1 MVGTTIRVI
10 LVEGKTVCLLSS
22 SAFIALVVVFIVL
35 PRQGHP
41 LHKGPVGG
49 WSPEGRC
56 CWPDILNP
64 FPFPL
69 CINSMF
75 SIKIIVT
82 NVINGVGID

>member
-10 LVEGKTVCLLSS
+10 RVEGKTVCLLSS

-49 WSPEGRC
+49 WSPEGCC
-56 CWPDILNP
+56 CWLDFKTP
-64 FPFPL
+64 FSSSFGDRESL
-69 CINSMF
+69 S
-75 SIKIIVT
+75 
-82 NVINGVGID
+82 